1 MAKKANGILEC
12 VKKSR
17 ASKLEE
23 VIHSLYSSLLC
34 SGEAVTGVLCPVL
47 HSTVQERQEPTGE
60 SPAEGW
66 EDNDGPGE
74 FRL

>member
-34 SGEAVTGVLCPVL
+34 SGEAVTVSSSAL
-47 HSTVQERQEPTGE
+47 HSSRKTRTYWRE
-60 SPAEGW
+60 SSRGL
-66 EDNDGPGE
+66 G
-74 FRL
+74 R